1 MVTGVMGDGEPD
13 LDGEEWVRGGQGRET
28 VNDVIFL
35 MVKEN
40 TDKMLHL
47 RFSLN
52 CFVIDCI
59 DSL

>member
-28 VNDVIFL
+28 MNDVIFL

-40 TDKMLHL
+40 TDKMPHL
-47 RFSLN
+47 RFSLYR
-52 CFVIDCI
+52 FVIDCI
-59 DSL
+59 DGL